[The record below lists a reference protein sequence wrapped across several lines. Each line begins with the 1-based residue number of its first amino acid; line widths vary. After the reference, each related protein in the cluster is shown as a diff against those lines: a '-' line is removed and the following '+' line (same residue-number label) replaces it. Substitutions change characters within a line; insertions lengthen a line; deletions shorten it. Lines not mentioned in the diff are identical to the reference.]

1 MSEMLRQIANTAVA
15 PELEKIEA
23 VIQQDIP
30 ESVRHVCQQLYDSLR
45 FQSQEVQDIQ
55 DLTALRSY
63 LFTVSIFVTL
73 VLDASPD
80 RSSWW
85 AEPFIFECYRLC
97 EIADRDVLIIHSRD
111 TSLDDFSVYPNILET
126 TQIFSLDGKLTYK
139 PLDIFVIP
147 AEVKFDISLMALIAH
162 EVGHVYWQINKDL
175 INEKVRGKFKQLPP
189 PIDLTEAADRA
200 KSPLKVASHIEEYLC
215 DQVGRFLLGPAFDFA
230 LLKLFYSLPLQGSSD
245 THPSQENRI
254 ILSRERLEN
263 YVLIEHAFY
272 SHLKKMRDSLPK
284 NESQQIR
291 KLILDKYERLSATAA
306 EEIYNS
312 CGLRIEDRFSSSCL
326 EQICNTVFLELD
338 GFRPPFETVT
348 LEKPV
353 AINPS
358 DAIVATTIY
367 FHGEAY
373 KESNQFYLDNEQPE
387 TEKQEVLRKKLID
400 HLRYAISLH
409 AFVKFSHQKIENFD
423 SWKKKGTLWDWRVR
437 SSGGQSNS
445 LIVTPTIN
453 AKTQY
458 SQNTVDLR
466 LGSSFLVNVPSRY
479 THIDPAPGKTPLSSY
494 YQEVH
499 VPVGRKFILHPHQF
513 VLASILEYVCLPYDF
528 YALVLGRSTWGRLGL
543 NIATATTVQAGY
555 RGCLTLE
562 LRNLGESPLPLIVG
576 TRVAQLCLIPG
587 ANQSTGKGYFKSKGK
602 YIGPVSVGV
611 PRIHDDPDWELL
623 KSFSPDP
630 DEEIESSS
638 SIELSSGNFL
648 DQKNSNNS
656 SAKLQP
662 NAFYSKEPYA
672 FYATP
677 EESAFSADEWNM
689 ESEKG

>member
-1 MSEMLRQIANTAVA
+1 MSEMLKQIANTAVA
-15 PELEKIEA
+15 PELEKIEE
-23 VIQQDIP
+23 VLQQDIP
-30 ESVRHVCQQLYDSLR
+30 KSVSRICVQLYAALESR
-45 FQSQEVQDIQ
+45 AKEVEDIQ
-55 DLTALRSY
+55 DLTALRVY
-63 LFTVSIFVTL
+63 LSAVSFFVTL

-97 EIADRDVLIIHSRD
+97 SISNDRDVLIIHSRD
-111 TSLDDFSVYPNILET
+111 TSLDEFCVYVDILKT
-126 TQIFSLDGKLTYK
+126 LNYLSLDAKFNER
-139 PLDIFVIP
+139 PLDIFMIP
-147 AEVKFDISLMALIAH
+147 AEVKFDISLISLVGH
-162 EVGHVYWQINKDL
+162 EVGHVYWQVRKDL
-175 INEKVRGKFKQLPP
+175 LIEKVREVFSKLPIP
-189 PIDLTEAADRA
+189 KDLEEAASHAEGARR
-200 KSPLKVASHIEEYLC
+200 VASHIEEYLC

-230 LLKLFYSLPLQGSSD
+230 LLKLFYSLPSNGSSE
-245 THPSQENRI
+245 THPPQESRI
-254 ILSRERLEN
+254 VQSKERLVN
-263 YVLIEHAFY
+263 YVAIGHAFY
-272 SHLKKMRDSLPK
+272 AHLKIMWESLPSYEIK
-284 NESQQIR
+284 PRQNNY
-291 KLILDKYERLSATAA
+291 DKIA
-306 EEIYNS
+306 ETVAQEIYES
-312 CGLRIEDRFSSSCL
+312 SGLKVEDRFSPIRL
-326 EQICNTVFLELD
+326 TQIREMVFPELD

-348 LEKPV
+348 IKEPV
-353 AINPS
+353 SINPS

-367 FHGEAY
+367 FHGEAFR
-373 KESNQFYLDNEQPE
+373 ESNQFYLDNDQKND
-387 TEKQEVLRKKLID
+387 EKQEILRKKLID

-409 AFVKFSHQKIENFD
+409 QFVKFSHQKIKDFD
-423 SWKKKGTLWDWRVR
+423 KWDKKSILWDWRARQV
-437 SSGGQSNS
+437 GGQPNS
-445 LIVTPTIN
+445 FIVTPTIN
-453 AKTQY
+453 PRTQY
-458 SQNTVDLR
+458 GQNTVDLR
-466 LGSSFLVNVPSRY
+466 LGSSFLVNIPSRY

-623 KSFSPDP
+623 KSFLPDP

-638 SIELSSGNFL
+638 SSKLSSGNLL
-648 DQKNSNNS
+648 DQKNSDNPL
-656 SAKLQP
+656 AKLQP
-662 NAFYSKEPYA
+662 NAFYSNEPYA

-677 EESAFSADEWNM
+677 EESAFSSDEWNM